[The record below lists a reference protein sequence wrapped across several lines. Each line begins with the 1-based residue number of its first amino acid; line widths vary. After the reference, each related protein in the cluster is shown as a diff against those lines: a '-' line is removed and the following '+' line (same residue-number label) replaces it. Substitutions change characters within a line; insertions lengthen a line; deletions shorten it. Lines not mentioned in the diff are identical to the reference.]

1 MIRDTLESMQ
11 QDPARSGDTTFEQRQ
26 ITVRTAPKY
35 VPFLVLGGLIG
46 LAVAAISAFGFP
58 NPQSASN
65 PARSYD
71 PSTVFGFLAV
81 LFAGIGV
88 VLGAIVALILDR
100 VGRKRSRIAT
110 VQALTP
116 EEDRAA
122 EQAERDADA

>member
-1 MIRDTLESMQ
+1 MQ
-11 QDPARSGDTTFEQRQ
+11 QDPASSGETTFEQRQ

-35 VPFLVLGGLIG
+35 VPFLVLGGLVG
-46 LAVAAISAFGFP
+46 LAVAAVSAYGFP
-58 NPQSASN
+58 TAQSVSN
-65 PARSYD
+65 PARAYD

-110 VQALTP
+110 VQALSA
-116 EEDRAA
+116 EENRAAAEA
-122 EQAERDADA
+122 EQADEA